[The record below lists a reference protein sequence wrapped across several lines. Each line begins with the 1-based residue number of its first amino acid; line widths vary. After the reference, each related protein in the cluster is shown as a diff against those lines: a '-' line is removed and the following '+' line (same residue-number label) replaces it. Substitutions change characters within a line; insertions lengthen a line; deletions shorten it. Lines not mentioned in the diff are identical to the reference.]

1 MVATAEAFCL
11 SVFTMFVATQADPA
25 TTILLI
31 PGVFAFTALSSM
43 CSERVRRIIRPCCR
57 APKERNTGRGNDEDS
72 TQNSIWM
79 KRIAT
84 VLDSEFAKSF
94 GFFLQIVGLLGAV
107 IALLVYPPNW
117 YWNMEEY
124 SATMYIL
131 FSIPV
136 CGITLSFLWSSIVQS
151 AIFKAEQQQRTDQD
165 PEGHPSY
172 PASYK
177 GGMKWR
183 LSHGDVSMGVL
194 CLHAIVL
201 YLILMVN

>member
-1 MVATAEAFCL
+1 MLVTTAEAFCL

-57 APKERNTGRGNDEDS
+57 APNERNTGRGNDEDS
-72 TQNSIWM
+72 TQSSIWM

-84 VLDSEFAKSF
+84 VLDSEVAKSF

-107 IALLVYPPNW
+107 IALLVYLVMDK
-117 YWNMEEY
+117 YL
-124 SATMYIL
+124 ATIYIL
-131 FSIPV
+131 LSIPV
-136 CGITLSFLWSSIVQS
+136 CGITLSFLWSSMVQS
-151 AIFKAEQQQRTDQD
+151 AIFKAEQQQQQRTDQD
-165 PEGHPSY
+165 PEGHPTY

-183 LSHGDVSMGVL
+183 LSHGDVSMGIL

-201 YLILMVN
+201 YLIPMVN

>member
-43 CSERVRRIIRPCCR
+43 CSERVRRMIRPCCR
-57 APKERNTGRGNDEDS
+57 APNGRNTGRGNDEDS

-94 GFFLQIVGLLGAV
+94 GFLLQIVGLLGAV
-107 IALLVYPPNW
+107 IALLVYLVMDKYLANI
-117 YWNMEEY
+117 
-124 SATMYIL
+124 YIL
-131 FSIPV
+131 LSIPV